1 MDKEKQIEKMA
12 KIIGETTFIRGF
24 EYYAA
29 AGIFAAG
36 YGNIKEAVKEFA
48 ELVKIAN
55 GAN

>member
-36 YGNIKEAVKEFA
+36 YGNVKEALKELLEENKNA
-48 ELVKIAN
+48 
-55 GAN
+55 